1 MSVSE
6 CIRKVCGRD
15 CAAAGVSWAGG
26 GAAQHHHH
34 NNESIVR
41 FKRLN
46 PAVHRRGSSHQLPGK
61 ADAGNFPVREEAG
74 SCGSGGQDQDISAG
88 SAAAGRCRHQAG
100 LAARCLLLLHTT
112 MESGNEKTA
121 SKEYFH
127 NER

>member
-26 GAAQHHHH
+26 GAAQHQHH

-46 PAVHRRGSSHQLPGK
+46 PAVHRRRSSHQLPGK

-74 SCGSGGQDQDISAG
+74 SCGERGSGPGHLRRLGRGRAVPPPGGAG
-88 SAAAGRCRHQAG
+88 GTLPAAAAH
-100 LAARCLLLLHTT
+100 
-112 MESGNEKTA
+112 
-121 SKEYFH
+121 H
-127 NER
+127 NGVRE

>member
-1 MSVSE
+1 M
-6 CIRKVCGRD
+6 
-15 CAAAGVSWAGG
+15 
-26 GAAQHHHH
+26 
-34 NNESIVR
+34 R

-46 PAVHRRGSSHQLPGK
+46 PAVHRRGSSHHLPGK
-61 ADAGNFPVREEAG
+61 ADAGIFPGREEAG
-74 SCGSGGQDQDISAG
+74 SCGSGGQHQDISAG

-100 LAARCLLLLHTT
+100 LAARCLLLLHNT